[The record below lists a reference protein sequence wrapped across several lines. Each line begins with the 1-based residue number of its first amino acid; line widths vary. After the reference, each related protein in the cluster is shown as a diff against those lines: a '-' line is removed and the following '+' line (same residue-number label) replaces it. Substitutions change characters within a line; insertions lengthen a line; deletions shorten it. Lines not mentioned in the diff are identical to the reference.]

1 MILKR
6 ISTLLFTLSLLVLI
20 RAQAQERIDLDAIH
34 QIKDEA
40 FQNSKV
46 MENMFYL
53 TDVHGPR
60 LTNSPG
66 YFAAADWV
74 VKRLTEWGITAH
86 EEKWGPFGRGW
97 TYTHFY
103 AGMIE
108 PQYAPLI
115 GYPQAWTAGTNGRV
129 TGEPILIE
137 QLANEADL
145 EKNKGKLK
153 GKIVLIGAPRELHMS
168 MNPLGRRYTDVELS
182 ELMLAPDPAANPARP
197 PVFIGGPA
205 AEAPGARRGG
215 QPPPQGRPG
224 SPSAARQF
232 QTKLNQFLHD
242 EGPLVVVRSGLG
254 RSEGGTVYG
263 GGAGSRDPKDPVAPP
278 AVVIT
283 PEQYNRTCRLLARNI
298 PVKLEFDIQTKFFD
312 DRKDS
317 VNVIGEIEGGRKKDE
332 LVMIGAHL
340 DSWHGGTGA
349 TDNAAGSAVM
359 MEVMRILKATGLKMD
374 RTVRMGLWGGEEQ
387 GLLGSRAYV
396 TEHFGDRRTMKLGAE
411 HAKLSGYFNIDNG
424 TGKIR
429 GVYLQGN
436 DMMRPVFEAW
446 FAPFKDLG
454 AGAISIRNTGGTDHL
469 SFDAVGLPGFQFI
482 QDPMEYDSRTH
493 HSNMDVYDRIQKGD
507 MMQISAIVAAFVYNT
522 ATREQMLPRKPLPK
536 PQPDRQE
543 GGRPGPTSGSAN
555 NN

>member
-74 VKRLTEWGITAH
+74 VKQLAEWGITAH

-153 GKIVLIGAPRELHMS
+153 GRR
-168 MNPLGRRYTDVELS
+168 GRRPQRLCGGVLRRQGQTVSLSRVHGSREPRGHGGQGHGRATGMGVE
-182 ELMLAPDPAANPARP
+182 DP
-197 PVFIGGPA
+197 PV
-205 AEAPGARRGG
+205 R
-215 QPPPQGRPG
+215 
-224 SPSAARQF
+224 
-232 QTKLNQFLHD
+232 
-242 EGPLVVVRSGLG
+242 
-254 RSEGGTVYG
+254 
-263 GGAGSRDPKDPVAPP
+263 
-278 AVVIT
+278 
-283 PEQYNRTCRLLARNI
+283 
-298 PVKLEFDIQTKFFD
+298 
-312 DRKDS
+312 
-317 VNVIGEIEGGRKKDE
+317 
-332 LVMIGAHL
+332 
-340 DSWHGGTGA
+340 
-349 TDNAAGSAVM
+349 
-359 MEVMRILKATGLKMD
+359 
-374 RTVRMGLWGGEEQ
+374 
-387 GLLGSRAYV
+387 
-396 TEHFGDRRTMKLGAE
+396 
-411 HAKLSGYFNIDNG
+411 
-424 TGKIR
+424 
-429 GVYLQGN
+429 
-436 DMMRPVFEAW
+436 
-446 FAPFKDLG
+446 
-454 AGAISIRNTGGTDHL
+454 
-469 SFDAVGLPGFQFI
+469 
-482 QDPMEYDSRTH
+482 
-493 HSNMDVYDRIQKGD
+493 
-507 MMQISAIVAAFVYNT
+507 
-522 ATREQMLPRKPLPK
+522 
-536 PQPDRQE
+536 
-543 GGRPGPTSGSAN
+543 
-555 NN
+555 